1 MFVLRHLYWQHKFT
15 SLSPGWPF
23 EGPSAWNC
31 VFGLSYSIYRLFLP
45 DSPRSNDSSHIFDVW
60 RWICT
65 NRSQLLH
72 QASVSVGST
81 WASTSSENSPKQ
93 QPLLTEDLLIWFRS
107 LSVAPFKP
115 PHVGKGEFNPN
126 IDRCQR
132 QMLHV
137 WRESRAEQSR
147 AGWGAGIPCVDPPLQ
162 SSSAHVTFCTRV
174 CESLT
179 KLGFC
184 SDRIRSP
191 FDIAKMCYMCLKCKI
206 LSTAAQAGFLCLSVV
221 GSPDAF
227 IRFCILVI

>member
-1 MFVLRHLYWQHKFT
+1 MFVLRHLYWQHKFA

-31 VFGLSYSIYRLFLP
+31 VFGLYHSIYRLFLP

-137 WRESRAEQSR
+137 WRESRAERAEAQASPVWTHRCSPAPHTSR
-147 AGWGAGIPCVDPPLQ
+147 
-162 SSSAHVTFCTRV
+162 SAHVSVSHSPNWVFV
-174 CESLT
+174 LKGSGAHLT
-179 KLGFC
+179 
-184 SDRIRSP
+184 
-191 FDIAKMCYMCLKCKI
+191 
-206 LSTAAQAGFLCLSVV
+206 
-221 GSPDAF
+221 
-227 IRFCILVI
+227 